1 MASGMM
7 GSGCGSCPRTAEGP
21 GRVRCSR
28 RKEPIGSS
36 KAAGS
41 AITVQHPQHWIHVE
55 ASGTRC
61 LGPRTYLGELQAPPW
76 KENDIL
82 QTPATMSVFLLRGQR
97 QASRKG
103 SYEPLA
109 PPGSTETQGWSTAVL
124 RVVSSHLSAVLITKQ
139 SECPEK

>member
-1 MASGMM
+1 MQH
-7 GSGCGSCPRTAEGP
+7 P
-21 GRVRCSR
+21 
-28 RKEPIGSS
+28 
-36 KAAGS
+36 
-41 AITVQHPQHWIHVE
+41 QHPQHWIHVE

-103 SYEPLA
+103 SSEPLA

-124 RVVSSHLSAVLITKQ
+124 RVVSSHLSAALITKQ
-139 SECPEK
+139 SECPEKSEKSN